1 MASYAVNAPL
11 WGTMYRMDLDAMT
24 DFRVPS
30 LLFGP
35 IGKDAHQMSERVH
48 ARSLLEEVPVI
59 LQQFI
64 EQMFAN
70 A

>member
-1 MASYAVNAPL
+1 
-11 WGTMYRMDLDAMT
+11 MDLDAMA

-70 A
+70 T